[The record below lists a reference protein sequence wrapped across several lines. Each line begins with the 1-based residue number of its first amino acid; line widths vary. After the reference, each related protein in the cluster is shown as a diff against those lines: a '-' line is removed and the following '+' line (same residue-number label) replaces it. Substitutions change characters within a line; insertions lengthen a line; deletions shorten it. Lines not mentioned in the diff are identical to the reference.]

1 MINNIV
7 LVHGAFADGSS
18 WSGVIRLLQARDFN
32 VTAVH
37 HPLTSVMSAVQ
48 MPWKLPT
55 DRVGHPAWR
64 SRPSWYQISER
75 DQMIS
80 PQLQH
85 FMAERMGAR
94 IVALDASH
102 ASAVSQAGDVA
113 GLIASA
119 AESLP

>member
-1 MINNIV
+1 
-7 LVHGAFADGSS
+7 
-18 WSGVIRLLQARDFN
+18 
-32 VTAVH
+32 
-37 HPLTSVMSAVQ
+37 MSAVQ